1 MTHNYNARINY
12 YSFLVGRPKAWELI
26 FLKSVGI
33 KKNDTINVIEV
44 DNAGTPTGN
53 SMTGTVKFTSTNNEF
68 TYATDSTL
76 VYIIPD

>member
-26 FLKSVGI
+26 FLVSVGV
-33 KKNDTINVIEV
+33 KKGDTINVIEV
-44 DNAGTPTGN
+44 DATGTPTGN
-53 SMTGTVKFTSTNNEF
+53 SMTGTVIFTNTNNEF
-68 TYATDSTL
+68 VYNTDSTL